1 MALVLFGEALAP
13 IQLVGMALAVAGA
26 FAARR

>member
-1 MALVLFGEALAP
+1 MALVLFGESLAMV
-13 IQLVGMALAVAGA
+13 QVAGMVLAVAGA